1 MNPYPKGLG
10 GAMAPTAPTSAGKVG
25 THFNSP
31 YMKSISQNLMT
42 AIYGS
47 PQDDL
52 TRQRIAQS
60 KLMMETQQGKNDA
73 AEAETTR
80 QAGLSAAIAD
90 VDMAGYKALATPEEM
105 ITMFGEGGYGSG
117 RGGSG
122 RGGSG
127 GAGGIGSVE
136 MGRLQERAGAILGQL
151 IDEDELKALSYEQKS
166 QMTNDLVSQLAN
178 GNQLPSLPGYTPR
191 SSSGFFD
198 VGNNNVPATYQPM
211 YSGDYLAGGNAF
223 ISNWERITGGGFSGV
238 GPNGQPVLGSNPQ
251 GGGGS
256 IGSLYDTP
264 AGGGNQAG
272 GGGGNPLTQ
281 TYSAPG
287 GLSSALLKLGTDTI
301 PNGIIDGYKYAA
313 GNVADTVSNAVGEMR
328 EVGWDGAVDI
338 AYDGIGG
345 FFNDMKDTAQG
356 NIDGLGN
363 LLSQGQEAI
372 APYLDQAGGYAT
384 QADNYLTNTAGP
396 AVRDLLQSASAPG
409 YPLVEPYIQRADQ
422 YLSEDLGP
430 RIKSVLDDGA
440 QTVGEFADFATPHI
454 VNGVRNS
461 GYGQAAGN
469 AMDTIGNIFNDTTA
483 QLNRP
488 NYSLLTGP
496 RGGES
501 KIGDIFGEA
510 VEAGNNA
517 VDRVGQLASD
527 ADAYLSETA
536 GPAVAKVLQAGT
548 TPGHEMLEPYAQQ
561 ADQFLSETAGPA
573 VKAGLDA
580 AGNATAQVAG
590 QAGEMIS
597 AGYDALD
604 TRQALKDTPDA
615 IASAITDGYEKLE
628 PIYDATTG
636 AMKWAAVNSPV
647 GRLIQEYPAYAAQA
661 QKERTFQLQGQFLQ
675 QNPGQ
680 RPPVE
685 YMYPVQQGTTAQQLK
700 DMGIPSGAFVLID
713 SQPMRVDY

>member
-73 AEAETTR
+73 AEAETAR
-80 QAGLSAAIAD
+80 LAGLSEALASNN
-90 VDMAGYKALATPEEM
+90 VEGYKALAKPEEM
-105 ITMFGEGGYGSG
+105 IKMFGEGSYGGG

-122 RGGSG
+122 RGGRG
-127 GAGGIGSVE
+127 GAGGIGALE
-136 MGRLQERAGAILGQL
+136 IGRFQERAGEILGQL
-151 IDEDELKALSYEQKS
+151 IDEDELKALPYNIRA
-166 QMTNDLVSQLAN
+166 QMTNDLVSQLAD
-178 GNQLPSLPGYTPR
+178 GNQLPSLPGFTPR
-191 SSSGFFD
+191 SSSGWTD
-198 VGNNNVPATYQPM
+198 IGNNNVPATYQPM
-211 YSGDYLAGGNAF
+211 YSGDYLANSESNRF

-256 IGSLYDTP
+256 IGSLYNTP
-264 AGGGNQAG
+264 AGGGNQNQAG
-272 GGGGNPLTQ
+272 GGGGNPLTE

-287 GLSSALLKLGTDTI
+287 GVSSTLLKLATDI
-301 PNGIIDGYKYAA
+301 PSGIINGYKDV
-313 GNVADTVSNAVGEMR
+313 GRNIADTVSNAAGEMR

-345 FFNDMKDTAQG
+345 FFNNMKDTAQG

-396 AVRDLLQSASAPG
+396 AVRDLLQSASTPG
-409 YPLVEPYIQRADQ
+409 SELVEPYIQKADQ

-430 RIKSVLDDGA
+430 RIRSVLDDGA
-440 QTVGEFADFATPHI
+440 QAVGEFADFATPHI
-454 VNGVRNS
+454 VNGVKNS
-461 GYGQAAGN
+461 PYGHAAGN

-496 RGGES
+496 NGGES
-501 KIGDIFGEA
+501 KIGNIFGDA
-510 VEAGNNA
+510 VEAGSNA

-527 ADAYLSETA
+527 ADTYLSETA
-536 GPAVAKVLQAGT
+536 GPAVAKVLQAAT
-548 TPGHEMLEPYAQQ
+548 KPGHEMLEPYAQQ

-573 VKAGLDA
+573 VRAGLDTV
-580 AGNATAQVAG
+580 GNVAG
-590 QAGEMIS
+590 QAGDMIS

-615 IASAITDGYEKLE
+615 IVSAITDGYEKLE
-628 PIYDATTG
+628 PVYDATTG
-636 AMKWAAVNSPV
+636 AIKWAAVNSPV

-661 QKERTFQLQGQFLQ
+661 QKERTFQLQAQFSQ

-685 YMYPVQQGTTAQQLK
+685 YMYPVKKGATAADLK
-700 DMGIPSGAFVLID
+700 KMGIPNGAFVLID
-713 SQPMRVDY
+713 RQPMRIDY

>member
-73 AEAETTR
+73 AEAETAR
-80 QAGLSAAIAD
+80 QAGMSAAIAD
-90 VDMAGYKALATPEEM
+90 KDMASYRSLATQEEL
-105 ITMFGEGGYGSG
+105 ISMFATNTATGSG

-122 RGGSG
+122 RGG
-127 GAGGIGSVE
+127 AGGLSTVD
-136 MGRLQERAGAILGQL
+136 MGRFQERAGAILGQL
-151 IDEDELKALSYEQKS
+151 IDEDELKALSYEQKA
-166 QMTNDLVSQLAN
+166 QMTNDLVVQLAE
-178 GNQLPSLPGYTPR
+178 GNQLPSLPGFKPR

-198 VGNNNVPATYQPM
+198 VGDNGVPATYQPM
-211 YSGDYLAGGNAF
+211 YSGDYLASSGGPSF
-223 ISNWERITGGGFSGV
+223 VSNWERITGGGFSGV

-264 AGGGNQAG
+264 AGGGGGGGNQNQAG
-272 GGGGNPLTQ
+272 GGNPLVE

-287 GLSSALLKLGTDTI
+287 GFSSAARKFATDL
-301 PNGIIDGYKYAA
+301 PNAVWDGVQWVA
-313 GNVADTVSNAVGEMR
+313 GNVADTVSNAAGEMR

-372 APYLDQAGGYAT
+372 APYLDQAGGYAS
-384 QADNYLTNTAGP
+384 QAN
-396 AVRDLLQSASAPG
+396 
-409 YPLVEPYIQRADQ
+409 Q

-440 QTVGEFADFATPHI
+440 QTVSEFTDFAAPHI
-454 VNGVRNS
+454 VNGVQNS
-461 GYGQAAGN
+461 PYGRAASDAVDTLGN
-469 AMDTIGNIFNDTTA
+469 VFNSTTA
-483 QLNRP
+483 KLNRP
-488 NYSLLTGP
+488 NYSLATGP
-496 RGGES
+496 TGGES
-501 KIGDIFGEA
+501 QIGNIFDDA
-510 VEAGNNA
+510 VEAGSNA
-517 VDRVGQLASD
+517 VDKVGQLASG
-527 ADAYLSETA
+527 ADTY
-536 GPAVAKVLQAGT
+536 
-548 TPGHEMLEPYAQQ
+548 
-561 ADQFLSETAGPA
+561 LSETAGPA

-580 AGNATAQVAG
+580 TAQVAG
-590 QAGEMIS
+590 QAGDMIS
-597 AGYDALD
+597 AGYERLD

-615 IASAITDGYEKLE
+615 IAHAITSGYETLE
-628 PIYDATTG
+628 PVYDAATG